1 MNVITFDE
9 AKRQNNLRQHGLDFL
24 GCEAV
29 FDGPVVSWDDARAFY
44 GEQRINVLGFLNGV
58 VVHRTYTDRGDDLH
72 IISLR
77 KAEKHEIKR
86 YAQGISR

>member
-1 MNVITFDE
+1 MITFDE
-9 AKRQNNLRQHGLDFL
+9 AKRQSNLRQHALDFL

-29 FDGPVVSWDDARAFY
+29 FDGPVVSWDDARVFY

-58 VVHRTYTDRGDDLH
+58 VVHMTYTDRGDDLH

>member
-29 FDGPVVSWDDARAFY
+29 FDGPLVSWDDARVSY

-58 VVHRTYTDRGDDLH
+58 VVHMTYTDRGDDLQ
-72 IISLR
+72 IISLP
-77 KAEKHEIKR
+77 KAEKDEIKR